1 MSTGP
6 TTDTGITAAPVSISC
21 ALTNGERSIEVT
33 PSLRPSASWRA
44 LIEAS
49 SFFRGQRLR
58 FTSRIMFQNG
68 DGPTDRDA
76 DGGPRG
82 LHRRPPF
89 LRARQAPGVAGEGSP
104 PGGAPP
110 PSPGEGGAAA
120 PRAPPGH
127 GALGADAAA
136 TGGHARPPHFLARAQ
151 HRARP
156 PRPA

>member
-49 SFFRGQRLR
+49 SFFRGQRLG

-68 DGPTDRDA
+68 DRPTDRDA
-76 DGGPRG
+76 DRGPRG
-82 LHRRPPF
+82 LRRRPPF
-89 LRARQAPGVAGEGSP
+89 LRARQAPGVAGRGYPFGSAP
-104 PGGAPP
+104 APTPRGGGA
-110 PSPGEGGAAA
+110 GA
-120 PRAPPGH
+120 
-127 GALGADAAA
+127 
-136 TGGHARPPHFLARAQ
+136 
-151 HRARP
+151 
-156 PRPA
+156 

>member
-6 TTDTGITAAPVSISC
+6 TTDTGITAAPVSISG
-21 ALTNGERSIEVT
+21 ALTNGERAIEVT
-33 PSLRPSASWRA
+33 PSLRASASLRA

-68 DGPTDRDA
+68 DGPSDRDA

-89 LRARQAPGVAGEGSP
+89 LRARQAPRVAGQGSPGGAAPPHPPRQGDTPAPGTPPGNVGLGAGAAAAGGKAPRRQVP
-104 PGGAPP
+104 PGGPQ
-110 PSPGEGGAAA
+110 
-120 PRAPPGH
+120 RA
-127 GALGADAAA
+127 
-136 TGGHARPPHFLARAQ
+136 
-151 HRARP
+151 
-156 PRPA
+156 